1 MKSEVEFKM
10 MDESGNNRP
19 PSLLVHRETGP
30 SLQKNIIEN
39 KDHCI
44 EDMEKFEPVIEHFC
58 FENQIPLKE
67 IVESFERAVLIKVLS
82 RFNGNQRRA
91 AKYLRVKSSTLN
103 EKIKKHN
110 IHFKKEAY

>member
-1 MKSEVEFKM
+1 MKSEVELKM
-10 MDESGNNRP
+10 IDKSGSHRP
-19 PSLLVHRETGP
+19 PSFLGHQETGP
-30 SLQKNIIEN
+30 SLQKNSIEN
-39 KDHCI
+39 NEHGI
-44 EDMEKFEPVIEHFC
+44 EDMEKFEPAIEHFC

-91 AKYLRVKSSTLN
+91 AKYLRVKNSTLN

>member
-1 MKSEVEFKM
+1 MKAEAELNM
-10 MDESGNNRP
+10 PDESRGHRP
-19 PSLLVHRETGP
+19 HSFSGTQETGP
-30 SLQKNIIEN
+30 SQKKNSAEPN
-39 KDHCI
+39 NHGI